1 METLTIQRRTITVP
15 RLQDLPRKK
24 KKARKKAM
32 RIKWTETPLDVTY
45 TMKPIK
51 T

>member
-1 METLTIQRRTITVP
+1 METLVIQRRTIKIT

-32 RIKWTETPLDVTY
+32 RMEWTEIPLEPMY
-45 TMKPIK
+45 MKPIK